1 MALEQ
6 LTLEKGLNKVEFAI
20 QLLQKIDPSI
30 KLYLADSGGV
40 DSCVTRD
47 ILIRSGRLF
56 DAHYCVSPIDPPQ
69 IWSFLKEHHPDT
81 QWDYHA
87 KGFWKMVHKKGLPMR
102 QSRWCCEVI
111 KEAGGNGRHVVVG
124 NLRAESRKRSKQPD
138 ISLSYKGNLTYVRPI
153 ANFTKKDV
161 WQYVRE
167 NNVPYCYLYDEGATR
182 KGYGEGLFKRLGCV
196 LCPFSSQI
204 KQEEE
209 YCPEIAKLWKLAC
222 VRLVETMKERDY
234 KTKKGKPMKHRFE
247 TGEELYQWWTKR
259 R

>member
-20 QLLQKIDPSI
+20 QLLRDNEPPEGY
-30 KLYLADSGGV
+30 YLADSGGK
-40 DSCVTRD
+40 DSCVVRD
-47 ILIRSGRLF
+47 ILIKSGCKF

-69 IWSFLKEHHPDT
+69 IWSFLKEYHPDT

-87 KGFWKMVHKKGLPMR
+87 RGFWKMVHKKGLPMMK
-102 QSRWCCEVI
+102 SRWCCEVI
-111 KEAGGNGRHVVVG
+111 KEAGGIGRFTVVG
-124 NLRAESRKRSKQPD
+124 NRRAESKKRSSQSD
-138 ISLSYKGNLTYVRPI
+138 MALSYKGNLTYVRPI
-153 ANFTKKDV
+153 AGFTGHDV
-161 WQYVRE
+161 WQYIQE
-167 NNVPYCYLYDEGATR
+167 NNVDYCYLYD
-182 KGYGEGLFKRLGCV
+182 KGFKRLGCV

-222 VRLVETMKERDY
+222 NRLVQSMKEREY
-234 KTKKGKPMKHRFE
+234 KTKRGKPMKHRFE